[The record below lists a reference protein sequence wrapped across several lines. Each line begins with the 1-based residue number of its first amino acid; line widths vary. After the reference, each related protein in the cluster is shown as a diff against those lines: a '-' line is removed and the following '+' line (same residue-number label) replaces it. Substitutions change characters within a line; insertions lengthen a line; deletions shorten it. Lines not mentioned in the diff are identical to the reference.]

1 MELFRNGELVAL
13 TAQEFKLLKFMI
25 QNTERVL
32 SREDLLN
39 HVWGYRNYPST
50 RTVDNHILRLRQ
62 KVERDPANPLHFR
75 TVHSSGYK
83 FVP

>member
-1 MELFRNGELVAL
+1 
-13 TAQEFKLLKFMI
+13 LL
-25 QNTERVL
+25 
-32 SREDLLN
+32 S
-39 HVWGYRNYPST
+39 HVWGYQNYPST

-62 KVERDPANPLHFR
+62 KLEKDPANPLHFR